1 MHMVTLGSAVYKSKN
16 LVVQLLSYVQLFVT
30 LWTTA
35 HQASLSFTISW
46 SLLKFM
52 CIELLKPSNH
62 LILCQPL
69 SLLSSIF
76 SSIRVFSK

>member
-35 HQASLSFTISW
+35 HQASLSFTIS
-46 SLLKFM
+46 
-52 CIELLKPSNH
+52 
-62 LILCQPL
+62 
-69 SLLSSIF
+69 
-76 SSIRVFSK
+76 